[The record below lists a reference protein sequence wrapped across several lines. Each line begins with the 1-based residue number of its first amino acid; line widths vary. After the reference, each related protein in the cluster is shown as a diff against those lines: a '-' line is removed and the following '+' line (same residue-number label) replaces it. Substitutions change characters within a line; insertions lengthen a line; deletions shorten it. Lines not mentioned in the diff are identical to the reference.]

1 MNSRKLFHCITI
13 FTAAV
18 AASLAA
24 ASAHSQEPTTP
35 LKIRLI
41 TTLSTSA
48 VYVPMDLKKDI
59 LPNYGKEYVLE
70 TRRIDSSAEVAIVL
84 AGGAADIGA
93 TTTGPLINANTKL
106 NGDLRILADI
116 SQYGVHGHKGYV
128 YAVRADDT
136 IREVKD
142 LKGKTLATMGF
153 GSQPDLAMRVQAKK
167 AGLDLA
173 KDATIVQVPVP
184 AMLANLRERKVDL
197 VQLLPP
203 FYALGKTKG
212 DIRVLFFSQDVWGPS
227 QILFVAARA
236 EFVAKNPRRLQ
247 AFFDDYYR
255 LLRYTLD
262 PKNREEMIEIHSRM
276 QNIPAASI
284 RAWWNTK
291 DDYYRDPEGIPN
303 IGFIKREMEVMKEN
317 GLIEATVD
325 IDKWVDLSFIRKAA
339 QNYTHKP

>member
-1 MNSRKLFHCITI
+1 MISRKLSRCIAM

-18 AASLAA
+18 AAALAA
-24 ASAHSQEPTTP
+24 ASAYSQEPTTP
-35 LKIRLI
+35 LRIRLL

-48 VYVPMDLKKDI
+48 IYVLMDVKKDI
-59 LPNYGKEYVLE
+59 LPNYGKQYTLE

-84 AGGAADIGA
+84 AGGAADLGG
-93 TTTGPLINANTKL
+93 TTTGPMINANTKL
-106 NGDLRILADI
+106 NGDLRILADV
-116 SQYGVHGHKGYV
+116 SQGGVRGYLGV
-128 YAVRADDT
+128 IYAVRADDA

-153 GSQPDLAMRVQAKK
+153 GSQPDLAMRVEAKK

-184 AMLANLRERKVDL
+184 AMLANLRERKVDM

-203 FYALGKTKG
+203 FYALAKAKG
-212 DIRVLFFSQDVWGPS
+212 DTRVLFASPDVWGPY
-227 QILFVAARA
+227 QILFLAGRG
-236 EFVAKNPRRLQ
+236 EFVSKNPRRLQ

-262 PKNREEMIEIHSRM
+262 PKNREELVEIHSKM
-276 QNIPAASI
+276 QNIPAASF

-303 IGFIKREMEVMKEN
+303 VGFIKREMEVMKDN
-317 GLIEATVD
+317 GLIETAVD
-325 IDKWVDLSFIRKAA
+325 IDKMVDLSFIRRAA
-339 QNYTHKP
+339 QNYSKR